1 MWDTL
6 AGTGTAPMRLMED
19 VDMSFDPSWTPTL
32 PGPWMQDRA
41 HNPQPNSLVAQEL
54 YPSGFNRGFEET
66 CSRYG
71 TLIDR
76 LAMSTVNGFTYHQ
89 PQPFDMPGPDGPKS
103 PEQLGAEFG
112 RRVGVAGAVFKE
124 RIWNEDLARWDS
136 ELKPASLRKHMDLN
150 AVDLASVDTA
160 TLRSHIERCA
170 EHLEEM
176 VYQHHRFN
184 LSALLPV
191 GDFLLQASAW
201 TGMAPPMLF
210 DALGGASPISSLVSP
225 EISKAVAAIKADSV
239 ASSLV
244 VGGDHD
250 DATNRLHD
258 LRERCPEVD
267 AYVAAT
273 GYRLVDGFD
282 VTRRTFAECPELI
295 LGKLAAGVMADP
307 NAASTRAATFAAT
320 VRQQVPAEHQ
330 STFDSLLQEARSVYR
345 LRDERGIFSDI
356 SAFGLM
362 RLAMLELG
370 RRLTAQGRLADPE
383 EVLDA
388 SFVELLA
395 MIDGSASPTSVELAA
410 RAAQRATLTLSG
422 SPRFLG
428 PPMPEPPSVEGLP
441 PDMARLMAAVGFMID
456 GILGELP
463 EAAGDARLI
472 QGIPVGTTVYE
483 GRAHVVHDFEDLF
496 GLEEGDVLVT
506 SATGE
511 AFNAMIH
518 LVGAIVT
525 DHGSFAC
532 HAAIM
537 ARELGFPAVV
547 GTTNASQ
554 RIPHGARV
562 RVDGR
567 SGQVLVLS

>member
-1 MWDTL
+1 
-6 AGTGTAPMRLMED
+6 
-19 VDMSFDPSWTPTL
+19 MSFDPTWTPAL

-41 HNPQPNSLVAQEL
+41 HNPQPNSRIAQDL
-54 YPSGFNRGFEET
+54 YPRGFNRGFEET
-66 CSRYG
+66 CSRFG

-103 PEQLGAEFG
+103 PEELGAEFG
-112 RRVGVAGAVFKE
+112 RRVGVAAHAFEARV
-124 RIWNEDLARWDS
+124 WNDDLALWDN
-136 ELKPASLRKHMDLN
+136 ELKPAALSKHMELY
-150 AVDLASVDTA
+150 AVDLPSLGTPA
-160 TLRSHIERCA
+160 LRSHVERCA

-184 LSALLPV
+184 LSALVPV

-201 TGMAPPMLF
+201 TAMPPPALF
-210 DALGGASPISSLVSP
+210 DALGGASPISSLVTP
-225 EISKAVAAIKADSV
+225 EIADAVAAIIRDPQAR
-239 ASSLV
+239 SLV
-244 VGGDHD
+244 EDGSDD
-250 DATNRLHD
+250 DAAQRLHA
-258 LRERCPEVD
+258 LCARSAEVA

-273 GYRLVDGFD
+273 GYRLVEGFD

-295 LGKLAAGVMADP
+295 LGKLAAAVGAEPD
-307 NAASTRAATFAAT
+307 AATARAAAFAAN
-320 VRQQVPAEHQ
+320 VRERVPAEHRP
-330 STFDSLLQEARSVYR
+330 TFDALLHEARSVYR

-362 RLAMLELG
+362 RLAMLEVG
-370 RRLTAQGRLADPE
+370 RRLTAQGRLDDPSQA
-383 EVLDA
+383 LDA
-388 SFVELLA
+388 DLAELLGLV
-395 MIDGSASPTSVELAA
+395 DGSERPTAAELST
-410 RAAQRATLTLSG
+410 RAADRAALTLSG

-428 PPMPEPPSVEGLP
+428 PPAHEPPSVEGLP
-441 PDMARLMAAVGFMID
+441 PEMARLMSAVGFMID

-463 EAAGDARLI
+463 EATGDATMI
-472 QGIPVGTTVYE
+472 QGVPVGTTAYE
-483 GRAHVVHDFEDLF
+483 GRAHVVHNFEDLF
-496 GLEEGDVLVT
+496 DLQEGDVLVT

-547 GTTNASQ
+547 GTTNGSH

-567 SGQVLVLS
+567 SGQVHVLS

>member
-1 MWDTL
+1 
-6 AGTGTAPMRLMED
+6 
-19 VDMSFDPSWTPTL
+19 MSFDPTWTPVV

-41 HNPQPNSLVAQEL
+41 HNPQPNSLIAQAL
-54 YPSGFNRGFEET
+54 YPKGFNRGFEET

-103 PEQLGAEFG
+103 PEELGAEFG
-112 RRVGVAGAVFKE
+112 RRVGVAEGVFKE
-124 RIWNEDLARWDS
+124 RIWNDDLAQWDN
-136 ELKPASLRKHMDLN
+136 EFKPTSLRKHMELN
-150 AVDLASVDTA
+150 AIDLPLVDTA

-170 EHLEEM
+170 GHLEEM

-184 LSALLPV
+184 LSAMVPV

-210 DALGGASPISSLVSP
+210 DAMGGASPISSLVSP
-225 EISKAVAAIKADSV
+225 EISSAVAAIKADSV
-239 ASSLV
+239 ARSLIAAD
-244 VGGDHD
+244 GYGD
-250 DATNRLHD
+250 AANRL
-258 LRERCPEVD
+258 RELCLRCPEVA
-267 AYVAAT
+267 AYVNAT
-273 GYRLVDGFD
+273 GYRLVEGFD

-295 LGKLAAGVMADP
+295 LGKLAAGVMAEPD
-307 NAASTRAATFAAT
+307 AASTRAAAFAAT
-320 VRQQVPAEHQ
+320 VREQVPAEHQ
-330 STFDSLLQEARSVYR
+330 ATFDSLLKEARGVYR

-370 RRLTAQGRLADPE
+370 RRLTAQGRLDDPTE
-383 EVLDA
+383 ALDA
-388 SFVELLA
+388 SFVELMA
-395 MIDGSASPTSVELAA
+395 MIDGSETPTSSELAA
-410 RAAQRATLTLSG
+410 RAAHRTTLTRSG

-441 PDMARLMAAVGFMID
+441 PEMARLMSAVGFMID

-463 EAAGDARLI
+463 EAAGDATMI

-483 GRAHVVHDFEDLF
+483 GRAHVVHDFDDLF
-496 GLEEGDVLVT
+496 ELEEGDVLVT

-547 GTTNASQ
+547 GTTNGSH

-567 SGQVLVLS
+567 SGQVLVLA

>member
-1 MWDTL
+1 M
-6 AGTGTAPMRLMED
+6 A
-19 VDMSFDPSWTPTL
+19 FDSSWTPVK

-41 HNPQPNSLVAQEL
+41 HNPQPNTLIAQSL

-103 PEQLGAEFG
+103 PEELGAEFG
-112 RRVGVAGAVFKE
+112 RRLGVASHAFE
-124 RIWNEDLARWDS
+124 QRIWQGDLARWDN
-136 ELKPASLRKHMDLN
+136 ELKPDSIRRHMELSSVDLRGLADASLR
-150 AVDLASVDTA
+150 T
-160 TLRSHIERCA
+160 HIEDCA
-170 EHLEEM
+170 RHLEEM
-176 VYQHHRFN
+176 VYQHHRMN
-184 LSALLPV
+184 LSALVPV

-201 TGMAPPMLF
+201 TGIAPTALF
-210 DALGGASPISSLVSP
+210 DTLGGASPISSLVSS
-225 EISKAVAAIKADSV
+225 EMTEAVTAIKRDSKAQALVLDEQAATAGRRLAELCSRVSEVA
-239 ASSLV
+239 
-244 VGGDHD
+244 
-250 DATNRLHD
+250 
-258 LRERCPEVD
+258 

-282 VTRRTFAECPELI
+282 VNRPTFAECPELI
-295 LGKLAAGVMADP
+295 LGKLAGALDADP
-307 NAASTRAATFAAT
+307 EAATNRALGYAAE
-320 VRQQVPAEHQ
+320 VRTKVPTEHRGAY
-330 STFDSLLQEARSVYR
+330 DDLLQEARSVYR

-356 SAFGLM
+356 SAFGIM

-370 RRLTAQGRLADPE
+370 RRLEERGRVDAAVD
-383 EVLDA
+383 VLDA
-388 SFVELLA
+388 SLAELLA
-395 MIDGSASPTSVELAA
+395 LIDGSATPTASELQA
-410 RAAQRATLTLSG
+410 RATQRTALTLSG
-422 SPRFLG
+422 SPRFIG

-441 PDMARLMAAVGFMID
+441 PEMARMMSAVGFMID
-456 GILGELP
+456 GILGEMH
-463 EAAGDARLI
+463 EAVGDNTMI
-472 QGIPVGTTVYE
+472 QGIPVGAQVYE
-483 GRAHVVHDFEDLF
+483 GRAHVVHNFEDLF
-496 GLEEGDVLVT
+496 DLEEGDVLVT
-506 SATGE
+506 AATGE

-547 GTTNASQ
+547 GTTNGSH
-554 RIPHGARV
+554 RIPHGSRV

-567 SGQVLVLS
+567 SGQVLVLA

>member
-1 MWDTL
+1 
-6 AGTGTAPMRLMED
+6 
-19 VDMSFDPSWTPTL
+19 MSFDPSWIPAL

-41 HNPQPNSLVAQEL
+41 HNPQPNSLIAQAL
-54 YPSGFNRGFEET
+54 YPKGFNRGFEEA

-103 PEQLGAEFG
+103 PEELGAEFG
-112 RRVGVAGAVFKE
+112 RRVGVAAHAFE
-124 RIWNEDLARWDS
+124 ARIWNDDLALWDN
-136 ELKPASLRKHMDLN
+136 ELKPAALRKHMELN
-150 AVDLASVDTA
+150 AVDLPSLDTA
-160 TLRSHIERCA
+160 ALRSHIERCA
-170 EHLEEM
+170 EHLEAM
-176 VYQHHRFN
+176 IYQHHRFN
-184 LSALLPV
+184 LAALVPV

-201 TGMAPPMLF
+201 TAMAPPALF

-225 EISKAVAAIKADSV
+225 EVTEAVAAIKRDSQ
-239 ASSLV
+239 ARSLV
-244 VGGDHD
+244 EDGGHT
-250 DATNRLHD
+250 DAAKR
-258 LRERCPEVD
+258 LRELCHRCPEVA

-273 GYRLVDGFD
+273 GYRLVEGFD

-295 LGKLAAGVMADP
+295 LGKLAAGVAAEPDAATDRAAAF
-307 NAASTRAATFAAT
+307 AASLREK
-320 VRQQVPAEHQ
+320 VPVDH
-330 STFDSLLQEARSVYR
+330 QEAFDALLGEARAVYR
-345 LRDERGIFSDI
+345 LRDERSIFSDI

-362 RLAMLELG
+362 RLAMLEVG
-370 RRLTAQGRLADPE
+370 RRLTAEGRLDDPSG
-383 EVLDA
+383 VLDA
-388 SFVELLA
+388 DFAELLA
-395 MIDGSASPTSVELAA
+395 LVDGSETPTASELAA
-410 RAAQRATLTLSG
+410 RASHRAALTLSG

-428 PPMPEPPSVEGLP
+428 PPAHEPPSVEGLP
-441 PDMARLMAAVGFMID
+441 PEMARMMSAVGFMID
-456 GILGELP
+456 GVLGELP
-463 EAAGDARLI
+463 EAVGDATMI
-472 QGIPVGTTVYE
+472 QGVPVGSTVYE
-483 GRAHVVHDFEDLF
+483 GRAHVVHTFEELF
-496 GLEEGDVLVT
+496 DLEEGDVLVT

-511 AFNAMIH
+511 AFNSMIH

-547 GTTNASQ
+547 GTTNGSH

-567 SGQVLVLS
+567 SGQVHVLT